1 MTGSPFGPPF
11 GSGRADDGDPCGAC
25 DGTGH
30 VCADEGTAV
39 LVAGHHGGRL
49 HPWDGLSDRS
59 DACDHGGGAP
69 CPVCMIAP
77 GQERERPPSVVDAPL
92 ETRSPS
98 AARLDLDPKQLGGGG
113 RPLDYAY
120 TRPDLTPLTPPPT
133 GLDRVRDVV
142 RRDRGQVTGAE
153 LAVGLAA
160 MRARLI
166 ESRHLPPNTAI
177 LVPPGGGGLIS
188 DPDDRPWWRR
198 QLGRLVCA
206 VRGAFRR

>member
-77 GQERERPPSVVDAPL
+77 GQERERPPSVVDAPPQ
-92 ETRSPS
+92 PS
-98 AARLDLDPKQLGGGG
+98 
-113 RPLDYAY
+113 
-120 TRPDLTPLTPPPT
+120 
-133 GLDRVRDVV
+133 GLDRVHDAV
-142 RRDRGQVTGAE
+142 RRDRGEVTGAE
-153 LAVGLAA
+153 LAAGLAA
-160 MRARLI
+160 TRARLI

-177 LVPPGGGGLIS
+177 LVPPGGGGLVF

-198 QLGRLVCA
+198 QLDRLVSA